1 MAKAVHAAFELVQ
14 THPIDTLNLV
24 AYEFTHRQTATRH
37 FHLAAENDEN
47 VFMVALR
54 TVPVDSTGVA
64 HILEHTV
71 LCGSERYPVRD
82 PFFMMIRRS
91 LNTFMNA
98 FTSSDWTAYPFASQ
112 NKKDFNNLLDVYL
125 DAVFFSRL
133 AELDFLQEGHR
144 LEFAEPGNTDSELV
158 YKGVVYNEMKGAM
171 SSPVSV
177 LWQTLTKY
185 LYPTTTYHFNSGGDP
200 EQIPD
205 LSYRQLKE
213 FYQTH
218 YHPSNAIFFTYGD
231 IPAIDHQEKFHNQA
245 LKHFDALDT
254 VITVTDEKR
263 YYAPVRI
270 QEYYPLSEEEI
281 ADKNHV
287 VVGWLLGSS
296 ADLEQSLKAKLISN
310 LLLDNSASPLL
321 HALETTD
328 LGSAPSPLCG
338 LEDSNREMCFVC
350 GLEGAKEQ
358 SAEQVEQLILD
369 VLKRVAEEGVPQ
381 SQVEAVLHQLEL
393 SQREIG
399 GDSYPYGLQLALTAL
414 PAAIHGGDVFANLDI
429 APAIERLRQQIQEPD
444 FIQDS
449 LRELL
454 LDNSHRVRLLL
465 SPDSE
470 LADKRILGEKAV
482 LAKIKDSLD
491 VHQKQLIVNQAESLM
506 ERQNQKDDESI
517 LPKVDLADVPPNVKW
532 LDSDKDNQSAT
543 PLTFFRQGTNGL
555 VYQQLVVEIPDLDA
569 TLLPLLPMFSSFLAE
584 LGAGDKDYLQMQSW
598 QSEVTGGVHA
608 YTDVRSA
615 VDTVAAYRGY
625 FILSGKA
632 LERNQDS
639 LTQLMQ
645 QTFLQPRFD
654 ELQRMRELVAQS
666 RLYREQSVTG
676 AGHSL
681 AMSAASSGYS
691 PVGYYQFKQH
701 GLHSI
706 KTLQELDKGFSEGGS
721 VEELADKFRQIHQL
735 LIQSPREYLLVG
747 EEEKAALYSD
757 TLCAYWK
764 DAPNPEELGG
774 ASLKLEPAPGQQ
786 RQVWVTDAQINFC
799 AMAFPTVPMDH
810 PDAAALA
817 VLGGF
822 LRNGFLHRA
831 IRENGGAYGG
841 GATHDAGTGSFRFYS
856 YRDPRL
862 LETLDD
868 FRASIEWV
876 QGTDHPWQS
885 VEEAILGV
893 IGALDKPG
901 SPAGEA
907 KKAFHLERHGRTKD
921 VRQQYR
927 EQILAITQEDL
938 KRVTKTYL
946 AGQQASEVVI
956 GSERT
961 GNTLAEKGYQKFH
974 L

>member
-1 MAKAVHAAFELVQ
+1 MAKAVHAAFELVK
-14 THPIDTLNLV
+14 TYPIETLNLV
-24 AYEFTHRQTATRH
+24 ANEYIHRQTAARH
-37 FHLAAENDEN
+37 FHLEANNDEN
-47 VFMVALR
+47 IFMVALR

-112 NKKDFNNLLDVYL
+112 NRKDFNNLLDVYL

-144 LEFAEPGNTDSELV
+144 LEFAEPSNIDSELV

-171 SSPVSV
+171 SSPVSM

-205 LSYRQLKE
+205 LSYRQLQE

-218 YHPSNAIFFTYGD
+218 YHPSNSIFFTYGD
-231 IPAIDHQEKFHNQA
+231 IPAIDHQQKFHDQA
-245 LKHFDALDT
+245 LKHFDALES
-254 VITVTDEKR
+254 VITVNDEKR
-263 YYAPVRI
+263 YFAPVRI
-270 QEYYPLSEEEI
+270 QEYYPLSEE
-281 ADKNHV
+281 DTSHKNHI

-321 HALETTD
+321 HTLETTT
-328 LGSAPSPLCG
+328 LGNAPSPLCG

-350 GLEGAKEQ
+350 GLEGAKEE
-358 SAEQVEQLILD
+358 SAEEVEALILE
-369 VLKRVAEEGVPQ
+369 VLARVAEEGVPL

-414 PAAIHGGDVFANLDI
+414 PAAIHGGDVFASLDI
-429 APAIERLRQQIQEPD
+429 APAIEELRQQIQQPD
-444 FIQDS
+444 FIKAA

-454 LDNSHRVRLLL
+454 LDNPHRVRLLL
-465 SPDSE
+465 SPDPE
-470 LADKRILGEKAV
+470 LAEKRIQGEKEV
-482 LAKIKDSLD
+482 LAKIKNSLD
-491 VHQKQLIVNQAESLM
+491 VDQKQLLVSQAESLV
-506 ERQNQKDDESI
+506 ERQTQKDDESI

-532 LDSDKDNQSAT
+532 LECNRDNSSPT
-543 PLTFFRQGTNGL
+543 PLTFFNQGTNGL
-555 VYQQLVVEIPDLDA
+555 VYQQLVIELPELD
-569 TLLPLLPMFSSFLAE
+569 TSLLPLLPLFSSYLAE
-584 LGAGDKDYLQMQSW
+584 LGAGDKDYLQMQNW

-615 VDTVAAYRGY
+615 ADTVSAYRGY
-625 FILSGKA
+625 FVLSGKA
-632 LERNQDS
+632 LERNQSS
-639 LTQLMQ
+639 LTEMMKQI
-645 QTFLQPRFD
+645 FLQPRFD
-654 ELQRMRELVAQS
+654 ELQRIRELVAQS

-676 AGHSL
+676 SGHSL

-691 PVGYYQFKQH
+691 PVGYYQFKHH

-706 KTLQELDKGFSEGGS
+706 KTLQELDNGFSEGAS
-721 VEELADKFRQIHQL
+721 LEALADKFRQIHQL
-735 LIQSPREYLLVG
+735 LLRSPREFLLVG
-747 EEEKAALYSD
+747 EEEKAVLYGD
-757 TLCAYWK
+757 TLRRNWQET
-764 DAPNPEELGG
+764 PNSHTMDT
-774 ASLKLEPAPGQQ
+774 SLKLESGPGPQ
-786 RQVWVTDAQINFC
+786 RQVWVTDTQVNFC

-810 PDAAALA
+810 PDAAALT

-822 LRNGFLHRA
+822 LRNGYLHRA

-841 GATHDAGTGSFRFYS
+841 GASHDTGTGSFRFYS

-862 LETLDD
+862 LDTLDD
-868 FRASIEWV
+868 FKASIEWV
-876 QGTDHPWQS
+876 LSVDHSWQS

-907 KKAFHLERHGRTKD
+907 KRTFHLALHGRNKA
-921 VRQQYR
+921 VQQQYR
-927 EQILAITQEDL
+927 ERILAVTQEDL
-938 KRVTKTYL
+938 KRVASTYL
-946 AGQQASEVVI
+946 TSHQASEVVI
-956 GSERT
+956 GSEAA
-961 GNTLAEKGYQKFH
+961 GNALVGNGYEKYH